1 MKSWDALPDRALEN
15 AGKITAAFGSADLRD
30 FRAAA
35 RYVHALP
42 YGRNSSRTDALVV
55 LRERRG
61 TCSTKHALLA
71 RLALEQRL
79 EIALVIGIY
88 RMNERNT
95 PGVGRVL
102 AASGLEYIPEAHCY
116 LRYLADRIDV
126 TREIAGAPAEPIA
139 RFLYEEEIAPEQI
152 GDYKIA
158 LHQRWMREWL
168 ASPDAPRGLGPDEL
182 WKIREACI
190 AALGSD
196 RT

>member
-1 MKSWDALPDRALEN
+1 VKSWEALPDRTLVD
-15 AGKITAAFGSADLRD
+15 AGEITRAFVSAGAND

-42 YGRNSSRTDALVV
+42 YGRNSSRTDPLIVI
-55 LRERRG
+55 REHRG
-61 TCSTKHALLA
+61 ACSTKHAILA
-71 RLALEQRL
+71 RLAHEQRL

-102 AASGLEYIPEAHCY
+102 AASGLEYVPEAHCY
-116 LRYLADRIDV
+116 LRYLGDRIDV
-126 TREIAGAPAEPIA
+126 TREIASGPAEPIA
-139 RFLYEEEIAPEQI
+139 HFLYEEDIAPEQI

-158 LHQRWMREWL
+158 LHQRWMREWI
-168 ASPDAPRGLGPDEL
+168 ASPDGPSGLSFDEL

-190 AALGSD
+190 AALGQ
-196 RT
+196 

>member
-1 MKSWDALPDRALEN
+1 VKSWTALPEIAL
-15 AGKITAAFGSADLRD
+15 AGADNIAGAFTAAGMHD

-42 YGRNSSRTDALVV
+42 YGRNSSRSDPLIVM
-55 LRERRG
+55 RERRG
-61 TCSTKHALLA
+61 TCSTKHALLK

-79 EIALVIGIY
+79 EISLVIGIY
-88 RMNERNT
+88 NMTERNT

-116 LRYLADRIDV
+116 LRYLGERIDV
-126 TREIAGAPAEPIA
+126 TREITGGPAEPIA
-139 RFLYEEEIAPEQI
+139 EFLHEEEIEPEQI

-158 LHQRWMREWL
+158 LHRRWMREWI
-168 ASPDAPRGLGPDEL
+168 ASPEAPRGLGFDEL

-190 AALGSD
+190 AALG
-196 RT
+196 

>member
-1 MKSWDALPDRALEN
+1 MKSWNALPDRAFTE
-15 AGKITAAFGSADLRD
+15 AGAITRAFVSAGAND

-42 YGRNSSRTDALVV
+42 YRRNSSRIDPLIVI
-55 LRERRG
+55 REGRG

-71 RLALEQRL
+71 RLALEQRI

-88 RMNERNT
+88 RMTERNT

-102 AASGLEYIPEAHCY
+102 AASGLEYMPEAHCY
-116 LRYLADRIDV
+116 LRYLDDRIDV
-126 TREIAGAPAEPIA
+126 TREIGDRATEPIT
-139 RFLYEEEIAPEQI
+139 RFLHEEEISPEQI

-158 LHQRWMREWL
+158 LHQRWIREWI
-168 ASPDAPRGLGPDEL
+168 ASPDAPRRLGFDEL

-190 AALGSD
+190 AALG
-196 RT
+196 R

>member
-1 MKSWDALPDRALEN
+1 MKSWDVLPDCALDN
-15 AGKITAAFGSADLRD
+15 AGEISRAFVSAGQRD

-55 LRERRG
+55 MREHRG

-88 RMNERNT
+88 QMNERNT

-116 LRYLADRIDV
+116 LRHLADRIDV
-126 TREIAGAPAEPIA
+126 TREIVGGPAEPIA
-139 RFLYEEEIAPEQI
+139 HFLHEEEISPEQI

-158 LHQRWMREWL
+158 LHQRWMRGWL
-168 ASPDAPRGLGPDEL
+168 ASPDAPRGFGFDEL

-190 AALGSD
+190 AALGQ
-196 RT
+196 